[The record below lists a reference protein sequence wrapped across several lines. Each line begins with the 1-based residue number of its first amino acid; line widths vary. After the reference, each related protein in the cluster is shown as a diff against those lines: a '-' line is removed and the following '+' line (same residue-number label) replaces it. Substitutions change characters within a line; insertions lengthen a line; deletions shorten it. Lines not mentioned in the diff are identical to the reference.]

1 MRHKPLF
8 FAALLLS
15 AAACAPKLGDECSR
29 AVDCSANGDRVCD
42 EAQPG
47 GYCTISNCEPGTCGD
62 EGLCVRF
69 RPNEPRLSSQWCMAK
84 CGSSCDRDEY
94 ACVSTS
100 ELDKP
105 DWGKLK
111 ADVLDPGRENGKF
124 CVAKRTAAPSPGP
137 AQE

>member
-8 FAALLLS
+8 FAALMLS

-29 AVDCSANGDRVCD
+29 ATDCSANGDRVCD

-47 GYCTISNCEPGTCGD
+47 GYCTIANCEPGTCGD

-84 CGSSCDRDEY
+84 CSDGCDRDSY
-94 ACVSTS
+94 ACVDND
-100 ELDKP
+100 ELLRLPGGGVEAVVLDK
-105 DWGKLK
+105 DT
-111 ADVLDPGRENGKF
+111 DGKF
-124 CVAKRTAAPSPGP
+124 CVAKRKSGVSAGP